1 MALEIQKVNPQE
13 ITDLI
18 LAMDAEINRCNET
31 TEELQISDE
40 DLAGYSYDDVKR
52 FASELNGQIKQA
64 EDARKD
70 FKRRWQEPQKAVEAA
85 FKDALASTV
94 ELRDR
99 YKAELGKRDDQRRQ
113 ERYEMLCDFYQQE
126 APKLAE
132 LVPIERFGIERGKI
146 SVAKSYSAA
155 KEEAK
160 LHAEIV
166 KALNAWDVL
175 IENDLEFAEEAEAEF
190 FRTLDLNAALALN
203 ARRKAEQE
211 RIEQLRA
218 ELGEA
223 PAEEPQ
229 EEPMPAEQP
238 APEPEPEPAAP
249 QRQDAPDAGVFTLR
263 ARMTTSQWFGLKG
276 YMRAAGIECELV
288 SKEG

>member
-18 LAMDAEINRCNET
+18 LAMDAEINRCNEA

-40 DLAGYSYDDVKR
+40 DLAGYAYDDVKR
-52 FASELNGQIKQA
+52 FTSELNGQIKQA

-99 YKAELGKRDDQRRQ
+99 YKAELGKREAQIRQ
-113 ERYEMLCDFYQQE
+113 ERYELLCGFYEQE

-132 LVPIERFGIERGKI
+132 LVPIERFGIVRDKI
-146 SVAKSYSAA
+146 SVAKGYSAA

-160 LHAEIV
+160 LHAELV
-166 KALNAWDVL
+166 KALNAWDAL

-190 FRTLDLNAALALN
+190 FRTLDLNAALQLN
-203 ARRKAEQE
+203 ARRKAEQAK
-211 RIEQLRA
+211 IDQLRA
-218 ELGEA
+218 EMGE
-223 PAEEPQ
+223 
-229 EEPMPAEQP
+229 
-238 APEPEPEPAAP
+238 APEPEPEPQPVPAEQPAPAEVP
-249 QRQDAPDAGVFTLR
+249 QRVDSPATAQRTLTIT
-263 ARMTTSQWFGLKG
+263 ATPTQWFGLKG
-276 YMRAAGIECELV
+276 YMKAAGIEYRLA
-288 SKEG
+288 

>member
-18 LAMDAEINRCNET
+18 LAMDAEINRCNEA

-40 DLAGYSYDDVKR
+40 DLAGYGYDDVKR

-85 FKDALASTV
+85 FRDALASTV

-99 YKAELGKRDDQRRQ
+99 YKAELGKRDEQRRQ
-113 ERYEMLCDFYQQE
+113 ERYELLCEFYEQE

-132 LVPIERFGIERGKI
+132 LVPIERFGIVRERI

-166 KALNAWDVL
+166 KALNAWDAL

-203 ARRKAEQE
+203 ARRKAERE
-211 RIEQLRA
+211 RIGQLHA
-218 ELGEA
+218 ELGVA

-229 EEPMPAEQP
+229 EEPAQAGQP
-238 APEPEPEPAAP
+238 APEPDPAVP
-249 QRQDAPDAGVFTLR
+249 QRQDAPDVREYAIT
-263 ARMTTSQWFGLKG
+263 AQMTTSQWFGLKG
-276 YMRAAGIECELV
+276 YMKAAGIDYRLA
-288 SKEG
+288 